1 MVAGLWWHVGGQEQV
16 DKGGKAVERIGRM
29 SGGLVGRV
37 RWRWVSMVEVKQNK
51 TTKLDKDQKIYLV
64 SISKKIL

>member
-1 MVAGLWWHVGGQEQV
+1 M
-16 DKGGKAVERIGRM
+16 
-29 SGGLVGRV
+29 GRV